1 MHKNI
6 NTNTGIITHMQNKK
20 HNNIMKNSLK
30 IIAIM
35 ILCFLFVY
43 TNAVFAAEKPI
54 QNKSEI
60 RIIKASE
67 LDASE
72 WTFENYVISEGDVLD
87 ISVWQVKELDEKVVV
102 RPDGK
107 ISFPLIGDVEARG
120 RAIDELTEDITE
132 KLKLYIKIPKV
143 NIIVSSFGGKK
154 IIILGEIA
162 GPGII
167 RFTEPI
173 RILEALA
180 LAGSYQESAGLK
192 SVLVIRGD
200 VERNADVIVVNAL
213 DILKGNLRENIY
225 IQKGDIIFVPRSF
238 VGNVAYFVRQ
248 ISPLLGAATQQYDI
262 KNTYYRFKS
271 KQYRTNDD

>member
-6 NTNTGIITHMQNKK
+6 NTNMGTIILMQNNRCSNIVK
-20 HNNIMKNSLK
+20 NNLK
-30 IIAIM
+30 IVVIM
-35 ILCFLFVY
+35 ILCFSFMH
-43 TNAVFAAEKPI
+43 AHIAFAEDAK
-54 QNKSEI
+54 QNQSEI

-72 WTFENYVISEGDVLD
+72 WTFENYVVTEGDVLE
-87 ISVWQVKELDEKVVV
+87 ISVWQVENLNKKVVV

-120 RAIDELTEDITE
+120 RSIDELAADVTE

-143 NIIVSSFGGKK
+143 SIIVTSFGGKK
-154 IIILGEIA
+154 IIILGEIS

-167 RFTEPI
+167 RFTAPI
-173 RILEALA
+173 RIMEALA
-180 LAGSYQESAGLK
+180 LAGSYRESAGLK

-225 IQKGDIIFVPRSF
+225 IEKGDIIFVPRSF

-248 ISPLLGAATQQYDI
+248 ISPLLGAATQQYSI
-262 KNTYYRFKS
+262 KKTYYQFKN
-271 KQYRTNDD
+271 KDYRTDTD